1 MKKTLIMLA
10 MLMLLAPV
18 THARVIKVAA
28 ESNFTTAEPPETWK
42 VSLVEDI
49 ETKDGHILKAGSII
63 EGKITDVVQPKR
75 LKRDASFVFVP
86 IAFYDL
92 DGKKYDIDYH
102 IEGKFDMLTKIEA
115 KKLVKTGI
123 LTAGNM
129 VVQGI
134 SPCYQVVEGIYKNEE
149 GNRLKSGAVAAIDAT
164 PFSYYKYGND
174 LVFKKGQ
181 VFKMNMI
188 VDDDEKVAD
197 FKDIEAGE
205 VQVNEQKT
213 IAPEVKSE
221 ELKVQEE
228 KKEEEVSDKKTEN
241 SEPAEEQK

>member
-1 MKKTLIMLA
+1 MKKSLIMLA
-10 MLMLLAPV
+10 MLMILAPV
-18 THARVIKVAA
+18 TQARVIKVAA

-42 VSLVEDI
+42 VSLAEDV

-92 DGKKYDIDYH
+92 EGKKYDIDYH

-115 KKLVKTGI
+115 KKLIKTGV

-164 PFSYYKYGND
+164 PLSYYKYGND

-188 VDDDEKVAD
+188 VDEDEKVAD
-197 FKDIEAGE
+197 FKDIEADE

-213 IAPEVKSE
+213 LEKEVKT
-221 ELKVQEE
+221 VAPQVNDGN
-228 KKEEEVSDKKTEN
+228 KEEVN
-241 SEPAEEQK
+241 SEKPADSRAEK